1 MKEGI
6 MISNYNTWQIWIG
19 QEAFIV
25 YEGMPVEIK
34 FQSDYL
40 NFIIGK
46 DYDDWFVMYKESVA
60 FNLRHPDV
68 YKIRVAPIELMRE
81 EDVF

>member
-1 MKEGI
+1 M
-6 MISNYNTWQIWIG
+6 
-19 QEAFIV
+19 QEAFVV

-46 DYDDWFVMYKESVA
+46 DHDDWFVMYKESVA
-60 FNLRHPDV
+60 FNLRPPDV
-68 YKIRVAPIELMRE
+68 YKIRVASIELMRE